1 MTVTTSNLFHG
12 EFVKLS
18 AVREGDADIMAKWGE
33 DPEYLRNVDTDTALP
48 ISKQQYEN
56 EGESDPN
63 EAYFRLR
70 TIEDDE
76 LIGFGVIHSIEW
88 NNRAGILSIGIGEA
102 KYRNK
107 GYGTDA
113 LKLILR
119 FAFYE
124 LNLNRVGLYVIEY
137 NKRGIHVYEK
147 AGFQHEGR
155 RRSAVHRDGK
165 MYDGIM
171 MGILRSEWEATQK

>member
-1 MTVTTSNLFHG
+1 MTVITSNLFQG
-12 EFVKLS
+12 KLVKLS
-18 AVREGDADIMAKWGE
+18 AVRDGDADLMAKWGE
-33 DPEYLRNVDTDTALP
+33 DSDYLRNVDTDIALP

-56 EGESDPN
+56 EGESEPN

-70 TIEDDE
+70 TVEEDE

-88 NNRAGILSIGIGEA
+88 INRAGIMSIGIGEA
-102 KYRNK
+102 KYRNN

-113 LKLILR
+113 IQLILR
-119 FAFYE
+119 FAFHE

-137 NKRGIHVYEK
+137 NKRAIHVYEK

-155 RRSAVHRDGK
+155 RRSAIYRDGK
-165 MYDGIM
+165 MYDGIL
-171 MGILRSEWEATQK
+171 MGILRSEWEAIQN